1 MVVNYCTNYP
11 AALEWST
18 QQLKGI
24 FPQEDQHSRRSTAV
38 VVCSIHRQIELEMTS
53 PRTISRGAETS
64 NWRKKSRK
72 KIEAAGITRT
82 QQHRFALQL
91 EREEKKTDRVE
102 RVGDE
107 LLINRERASRSEKGG
122 GAAAELDPS
131 RSCVRASM
139 CGPKAT
145 SSVDM
150 SPWRLERHLSSAQDL
165 FPEHRRDTYKT
176 SRRWKDWRD
185 LVYYSS
191 CIRREIPRRPG
202 QHRSAR
208 RRISTAGF
216 AIPRRN

>member
-107 LLINRERASRSEKGG
+107 LLINRERASEPEWKRRRRSSSSGAGSVPFLRARLYVRPKGNVVG
-122 GAAAELDPS
+122 RYVSMATGEASLFRAGSFS
-131 RSCVRASM
+131 R
-139 CGPKAT
+139 T
-145 SSVDM
+145 SS
-150 SPWRLERHLSSAQDL
+150 RH
-165 FPEHRRDTYKT
+165 
-176 SRRWKDWRD
+176 
-185 LVYYSS
+185 V
-191 CIRREIPRRPG
+191 
-202 QHRSAR
+202 
-208 RRISTAGF
+208 
-216 AIPRRN
+216 